1 MKIAVEKEPTYL
13 MIAPAVEV
21 LDKEAAAALFAK
33 VKENIDA
40 NASTNFLIDLGVVH
54 QLTNE
59 TIHVLLAL
67 QELVEN
73 NEGALVMLNAQ
84 ELVLQKIK
92 QERLHL
98 SIQMASSLEEAIGL
112 VNNDETMAHGLV
124 NEM

>member
-13 MIAPAVEV
+13 MIAPDVEI
-21 LDKEAAAALFAK
+21 LDKEAAEALYEK
-33 VKENIDA
+33 VKESVDA
-40 NASTNFLIDLGVVH
+40 NASTNFIVDLGAVH

-59 TIHVLLAL
+59 SIPSLLAL
-67 QELVEN
+67 QELVEQ
-73 NEGALVMLNAQ
+73 NEGALVMLHAQ

-98 SIQMASSLEEAIGL
+98 SIQVANSLMEAEDL
-112 VNNDETMAHGLV
+112 VNNDEKMARGLV